1 MFLQWGVGV
10 DALSEAVEKARQK
23 HGRPSRENV
32 RSGAENTYVHDA
44 DQNACVSDMT
54 VAGGRVSEESGMDD
68 PNKRLSD
75 LL

>member
-1 MFLQWGVGV
+1 MRL
-10 DALSEAVEKARQK
+10 ARPWRR
-23 HGRPSRENV
+23 HV
-32 RSGAENTYVHDA
+32 RSMADSPARMLGIGAENTYVHDA